1 MPEKN
6 EFPNFL
12 TRMVG
17 FISDRPRE
25 KAKRA
30 NLSVIVR
37 PRTRPRR
44 SGIGIAF
51 QRDMKLRP
59 NVNVAVKR
67 RDLSSRVTI
76 NPPRRSAL
84 NGDGVPFSFATQI
97 TSRSE

>member
-1 MPEKN
+1 MNKSVRPRKYSDGNVRWPRRAQRRAVSAQSAVLRRPIYCWWIKRTTRMPEKN

-37 PRTRPRR
+37 PRTRPR
-44 SGIGIAF
+44 
-51 QRDMKLRP
+51 
-59 NVNVAVKR
+59 
-67 RDLSSRVTI
+67 
-76 NPPRRSAL
+76 
-84 NGDGVPFSFATQI
+84 
-97 TSRSE
+97 